1 MTFDDFCA
9 FCAAFRDPREE
20 EMQQIIFQILKLSP
34 NYGRTVQPS
43 MRDGS
48 LIVGQR
54 GKTYNDTDDYI
65 MIDDFKWL
73 CSNLIIDEQ
82 AI

>member
-1 MTFDDFCA
+1 ML
-9 FCAAFRDPREE
+9 
-20 EMQQIIFQILKLSP
+20 QIIFQILKLSP
-34 NYGRTVQPS
+34 NYGRTVPPS
-43 MRDGS
+43 LRDAS

-54 GKTYNDTDDYI
+54 GKTYNDTDEFL

-73 CSNLIIDEQ
+73 CSLLQIEER